1 MMKRLNALENG
12 CEEGTE
18 GDVEEER
25 RVMALTELKGG
36 QHFCCVTMQLYFF
49 FYHFLVAVNGPEY
62 NNA

>member
-25 RVMALTELKGG
+25 RVMALTELKCG

-49 FYHFLVAVNGPEY
+49 FLSLPCSCKWPGAQ
-62 NNA
+62 